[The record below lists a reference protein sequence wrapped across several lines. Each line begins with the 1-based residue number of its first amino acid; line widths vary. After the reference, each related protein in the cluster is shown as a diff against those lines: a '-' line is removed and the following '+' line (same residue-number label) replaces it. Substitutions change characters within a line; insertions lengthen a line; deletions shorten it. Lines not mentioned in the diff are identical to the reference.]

1 MYTMVST
8 HLHEVLLI
16 YHNKKIFIWI
26 LKFICLVLIN
36 YTKKS
41 FSVVSPIKILI
52 IWLQYINLINE
63 SEFKRDK
70 KLFEMYLH
78 IFTNTAVHN
87 TV

>member
-1 MYTMVST
+1 M
-8 HLHEVLLI
+8 LI
-16 YHNKKIFIWI
+16 KKKECI
-26 LKFICLVLIN
+26 VLIN

-41 FSVVSPIKILI
+41 FSVVSPIKILN